1 MIRPLFVL
9 SLLLVLFSSCQ
20 SARESEFE
28 QIVKKAEAAG
38 NQDSQSTHRENIKF
52 EFEEWAKKYGVK
64 PVEQRAPQLISFPT
78 NERPIAC
85 DWFTRLEQNGKRG
98 GCLATREQLAFENGT
113 AGRACYY
120 DCYYP

>member
-1 MIRPLFVL
+1 M
-9 SLLLVLFSSCQ
+9 
-20 SARESEFE
+20 
-28 QIVKKAEAAG
+28 KKAEASG
-38 NQDSQSTHRENIKF
+38 NQPDVQSTKRENIKI
-52 EFEEWAKKYGVK
+52 EFEEWARKYGVK
-64 PVEQRAPQLISFPT
+64 PVEQRAPKLIGFPT
-78 NERPIAC
+78 NEKPIAC

>member
-1 MIRPLFVL
+1 MIRLLFLFL
-9 SLLLVLFSSCQ
+9 SLVLVSACQ
-20 SARESEFE
+20 SAREAEFD

-38 NQDSQSTHRENIKF
+38 TQPGVQSNHRENIKF
-52 EFEEWAKKYGVK
+52 EFEAWVKKYGVK
-64 PVEQRAPQLISFPT
+64 AVEQRAPKLIGFPT
-78 NERPIAC
+78 NEKPIEC

-98 GCLATREQLAFENGT
+98 GCLATREQMEFENGT